1 MMKMSR
7 LSKDLLI
14 HEQVTVKKYGQQ
26 IALKWA
32 VIGSVFVLLSLLL
45 SIGLGAI
52 WIEPSIVF
60 DSFVSFQS
68 ENTFHQLIREVRL
81 PRALTAALVGA
92 ALAVAGTIMQ
102 GLTRNPLADPSIIGI
117 THGAGLAIAISFA
130 FISSGSYWVLLLWS
144 FGGSAFGAILVLAF
158 SMISKDRTSPVTLT
172 LAGAALSTL
181 FSALSTGIALYFQV
195 AQDLSFWLAGGLSG
209 TKWLHVYILLPV
221 VSLGLLLSLWLSRS
235 LTILAM
241 GEEIATGLGQSHRKV
256 QWFGIIIV
264 IFLSGA
270 SVSIVGAIGFIG
282 LMVPHIVRLLV
293 GADYRVVLPLSA
305 IGGAFLLIVAD
316 IGARMINPP
325 FETPVSAVTAL
336 LGVPFFLYLARQKR
350 GYM

>member
-1 MMKMSR
+1 MMKMAQ

-14 HEQVTVKKYGQQ
+14 HEQVTVKKLVAQK
-26 IALKWA
+26 ALKWS
-32 VIGSVFVLLSLLL
+32 VIGSVFVLISLLL
-45 SIGLGAI
+45 SVGLGAI
-52 WIEPSIVF
+52 WIEPSIVI

-144 FGGSAFGAILVLAF
+144 FGGSAVGAILILAF
-158 SMISKDRTSPVTLT
+158 SMMSKDRISPVTLT

-195 AQDLSFWLAGGLSG
+195 AQDLSFWFAGGLSG
-209 TKWLHVYILLPV
+209 TKWLHVYLLLPV

-241 GEEIATGLGQSHRKV
+241 GEETATGLGQSHQKV
-256 QWFGIIIV
+256 RWFGIIIV
-264 IFLSGA
+264 IILSGA

-305 IGGAFLLIVAD
+305 IAGAFLLIVAD

>member
-221 VSLGLLLSLWLSRS
+221 VSIGLLLSLWLSRS

-256 QWFGIIIV
+256 QCFGIIIV
-264 IFLSGA
+264 IVLSGA

-293 GADYRVVLPLSA
+293 GADYRVVLPVSA

-316 IGARMINPP
+316 IGARMINSP